1 MVRVRLDGT
10 LKAAAI
16 ILAGSLSLAAL
27 AHAWAATT
35 RTTATGSGWTMRENL
50 LTGEAR
56 LCAPATAGDRAGC
69 LPVWDAGRPAFDG
82 GRPVETYVRPD
93 DGSAG
98 PGA

>member
-1 MVRVRLDGT
+1 MVRVNLDGP

-27 AHAWAATT
+27 AHAWGATT
-35 RTTATGSGWTMRENL
+35 RTTATGAGWTMRENL

-56 LCAPATAGDRAGC
+56 LCAPTTAGDRAGC
-69 LPVWDAGRPAFDG
+69 LPVRDADRPALDG
-82 GRPVETYVRPD
+82 GNRVE
-93 DGSAG
+93 